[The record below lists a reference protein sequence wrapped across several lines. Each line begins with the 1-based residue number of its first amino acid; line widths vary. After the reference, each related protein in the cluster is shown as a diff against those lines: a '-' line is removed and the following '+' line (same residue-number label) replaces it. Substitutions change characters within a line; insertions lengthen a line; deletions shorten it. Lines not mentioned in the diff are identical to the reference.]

1 MSETEN
7 HLDVDTF
14 LPHGQKFVCLSFLVP
29 KDNKDSTLTGLK
41 VRGVFSDYEKAC
53 EHAKLVQSLDKYHN
67 VYVGEM
73 GKWLP
78 FDPDPESKTSGDSEY
93 GNEELN
99 KMMKNYKKNQEN
111 AKLMHQHR
119 KYETMSKNMDDNIKI
134 KDDDINKLKDSNED
148 PEYLDNKLKNME
160 LELKKMEEKK
170 KEYDDLEKE
179 FASKIK
185 NNEDNKLE
193 DIVEDSGEN
202 EDKSEDKSENKN
214 IEV

>member
-29 KDNKDSTLTGLK
+29 KDNKNSTLTGLK

-53 EHAKLVQSLDKYHN
+53 EHAKLTQSLDKYHN

-78 FDPDPESKTSGDSEY
+78 FDPDPESKSSGDSEY

-111 AKLMHQHR
+111 AKLLHEQR
-119 KYETMSKNMDDNIKI
+119 KYEVMTKNVDDNIKI
-134 KDDDINKLKDSNED
+134 KDEEMKRLKDSNED
-148 PEYLDNKLKNME
+148 PEYLEKRLKNME
-160 LELKKMEEKK
+160 LELKKMEDKK
-170 KEYDDLEKE
+170 KEYDELEKE
-179 FASKIK
+179 FANKINKK
-185 NNEDNKLE
+185 N
-193 DIVEDSGEN
+193 EN
-202 EDKSEDKSENKN
+202 SEKN